1 MDWDQI
7 VEGLKRLISKIV
19 SARNAEP
26 GRGANRDLSISG
38 ATSYDDEQDEAR
50 MTPYS
55 PHDHDER
62 STFSLHI
69 SC

>member
-7 VEGLKRLISKIV
+7 AEGLKRLTRTIV
-19 SARNAEP
+19 PARNAASE
-26 GRGANRDLSISG
+26 RGASRDLSMG
-38 ATSYDDEQDEAR
+38 GPASYDGQQDKAQ

-55 PHDHDER
+55 PQDRDER

>member
-7 VEGLKRLISKIV
+7 AENLKQLRSKIV
-19 SARNAEP
+19 SSRNAAS
-26 GRGANRDLSISG
+26 GRGANPDLSMSG
-38 ATSYDDEQDEAR
+38 TASYDREQDEAR

-55 PHDHDER
+55 PHDRDER

>member
-1 MDWDQI
+1 MDWNQI
-7 VEGLKRLISKIV
+7 AEGLKRLTRTIV
-19 SARNAEP
+19 PAWSAEP
-26 GRGANRDLSISG
+26 GRVPNRDLSMGGTASC
-38 ATSYDDEQDEAR
+38 DDQQDKAQ

-55 PHDHDER
+55 PQDREER

>member
-7 VEGLKRLISKIV
+7 AESLRQLRSKIGSV
-19 SARNAEP
+19 LNAAP
-26 GRGANRDLSISG
+26 GHGPNRHLSMGGTVAS
-38 ATSYDDEQDEAR
+38 DDEQDEAQ

-55 PHDHDER
+55 PHDRDER

-69 SC
+69 SS

>member
-1 MDWDQI
+1 MDWNQI
-7 VEGLKRLISKIV
+7 AEGLKRLTRTIV
-19 SARNAEP
+19 PARSRACRQSRSLL
-26 GRGANRDLSISG
+26 GGTA
-38 ATSYDDEQDEAR
+38 SYDDQQDKAQ

-55 PHDHDER
+55 PQDREER

>member
-1 MDWDQI
+1 MDWNQI
-7 VEGLKRLISKIV
+7 AEGLKRLTRTIV
-19 SARNAEP
+19 PARSAEP
-26 GRGANRDLSISG
+26 GRVPNRDLSVG
-38 ATSYDDEQDEAR
+38 GTASYDDQQDKAQ

-55 PHDHDER
+55 PQDREER

>member
-1 MDWDQI
+1 MDWNQI
-7 VEGLKRLISKIV
+7 AEGFKRLTRTIV
-19 SARNAEP
+19 PARSAEP
-26 GRGANRDLSISG
+26 GRVANLDLSMG
-38 ATSYDDEQDEAR
+38 GTASYDDQQDKAQ

-55 PHDHDER
+55 PQDRDER

>member
-7 VEGLKRLISKIV
+7 AESLRQLRSKIGCV
-19 SARNAEP
+19 LNVAM
-26 GRGANRDLSISG
+26 GRGGNRDISMG
-38 ATSYDDEQDEAR
+38 GTASYDDGQDEGQ

-55 PHDHDER
+55 PHDRDER

>member
-7 VEGLKRLISKIV
+7 AEGLKQLTRTIV
-19 SARNAEP
+19 LARSAGP
-26 GRGANRDLSISG
+26 GRGANGDLSMG
-38 ATSYDDEQDEAR
+38 GTASYDDQQDKAQ

-55 PHDHDER
+55 PQDRDER